1 MIKKNY
7 KKIAKVNTLLMLI
20 INIINNFFFY
30 LNNDCKFSN
39 NNFTATIIMIAIF
52 HFTFSLYIL
61 KIMDKKFVKENMKNK
76 FIHTAVRLAYIKFLT
91 LLIKKNLYNK
101 NPKIDIYIIL
111 ELIITVTLLSV
122 TRKFLKYIG
131 INNNILNI
139 VIEIFFITIVNQYL
153 VYGTI
158 STNNF
163 ISFFGWVIGIIIYH
177 MYVKKKITPKIPKY
191 TIIPIKH

>member
-1 MIKKNY
+1 
-7 KKIAKVNTLLMLI
+7 
-20 INIINNFFFY
+20 
-30 LNNDCKFSN
+30 
-39 NNFTATIIMIAIF
+39 
-52 HFTFSLYIL
+52 
-61 KIMDKKFVKENMKNK
+61 MDKKFVKENMKNK